1 MSLNPVVAQDTDR
14 TIDTLT
20 TQTLD
25 RAVNATIETNILNP
39 ITHNYHY
46 ETGGQTTFRFPS
58 SGVLDAPNCSLVFN
72 PTCADDKACY
82 PLSSGGQSLIDRI
95 TCRVGGVI
103 LSQVLNVGEY
113 STMKNQHESL
123 GYQASVLDM
132 RHCSSN
138 RYQEYIRPDVDSTKP
153 NCAAIYNV
161 EIDQASSWHEYIP
174 ASTHVVQPNRRITG
188 NKKSTSEVVLRL
200 GDLFPFF
207 KDNKLPL
214 LAMAQVELQIE
225 WLPAGAIADNPNSAV
240 ISSDPTDLTSGE
252 IKIDADQVRMNVDY
266 IHYDDE
272 EKAKIM
278 NNVNQGMRLRF
289 TEVVVTKGINP
300 EAGGA
305 GQDSTS
311 THIIGMAGKEV
322 QGIYV
327 KKLFDINSA
336 TGQTEK
342 ANLGHNNDYLNQ
354 FRSQNISYEKYNWV
368 INNFRVYSQDVA
380 NVAEQHQ
387 YVGMVSNNAFQ
398 PPPCA
403 YDTMNYNANFKNIL
417 LSQIADEGADTAFTQ
432 KAILGTQHY
441 IGLNLKKFSEMGAMF
456 QNGTRIGT
464 SPIEF
469 VYTRRGVADSLAQVD
484 LTFFIEYSRT
494 LEITPL
500 GVNVMDS

>member
-1 MSLNPVVAQDTDR
+1 MSLNPVVPEDTDN
-14 TIDTLT
+14 TVDTLT
-20 TQTLD
+20 TATLD

-39 ITHNYHY
+39 VTHNYDY
-46 ETGGQTTFRFPS
+46 TTGGQTTFRFPS

-72 PTCADDKACY
+72 PTNADNKACF

-113 STMKNQHESL
+113 STMKNQHNAL

-132 RHCSSN
+132 RHVASN
-138 RYQEYIRPDVDSTKP
+138 RYQEFIRTDVDAEKA
-153 NCAAIYNV
+153 NCAAIYNTEV
-161 EIDQASSWHEYIP
+161 DQPSSWHEYRP
-174 ASTHVVQPNRRITG
+174 ALTNVVQETKCLTDD
-188 NKKSTSEVVLRL
+188 KKTTAEVVLRL
-200 GDLFPFF
+200 SDLFPFF

-225 WLPAGAIADNPNSAV
+225 WLPANSIANNVNSAV
-240 ISSDPTDLTSGE
+240 ISKDQTDLTNGV
-252 IKIDADQVRMNVDY
+252 INIAADQVRMNVDY

-278 NNVNQGMRLRF
+278 NAVQQGLRLRF
-289 TEVVVTKGINP
+289 TEVIVTKGINP
-300 EAGGA
+300 ETAAGNEA
-305 GQDSTS
+305 TS

-322 QGIYV
+322 QSIYV
-327 KKLFDINSA
+327 KKLFDVASA
-336 TGQTEK
+336 TGQAEE
-342 ANLGHNNDYLNQ
+342 AQLGHNNAFLNQ
-354 FRSQNISYEKYNWV
+354 FRSQNIRNEKYNWI

-380 NVAEQHQ
+380 NYAEQHQ
-387 YVGMVSNNAFQ
+387 YTGMIMNGAFQ

-403 YDTMNYNANFKNIL
+403 FDTMNYNDNFKNIL
-417 LSQIADEGADTAFTQ
+417 LAEDTAAGACNTQ

-441 IGLNLKKFSEMGAMF
+441 IGLNLKKFAEMGAAF

-469 VYTRRGVADSLAQVD
+469 VYTRKSVTDNTAQVD